1 MSKIRDETLRGR
13 QAELKHNQELI
24 QLRKEQRIK
33 DSQIRSLEADK
44 RQKEVILRRKQEEVS
59 TDRQNAFICHHILQ
73 SCADLLLL
81 VCRAFVRRNHHAVAV
96 MFVHLSGTGV
106 HFHMGHFRRIKF
118 MVSPMFWTPKHFH
131 VCPAIFFQ
139 FHL

>member
-1 MSKIRDETLRGR
+1 MARLIHNAIQYNTHFTCYRGQKAEYRDMEIISFKIMLCILPCRCPNNVFFASCCLNDSLMKTSASVVYEQMQLVSKIRDETIKGR

-59 TDRQNAFICHHILQ
+59 AAIHSRFTD
-73 SCADLLLL
+73 
-81 VCRAFVRRNHHAVAV
+81 
-96 MFVHLSGTGV
+96 
-106 HFHMGHFRRIKF
+106 
-118 MVSPMFWTPKHFH
+118 
-131 VCPAIFFQ
+131 
-139 FHL
+139 

>member
-1 MSKIRDETLRGR
+1 MKTSASVVYEQMQLVSKIRDETIKGR

-59 TDRQNAFICHHILQ
+59 AAIHSRFTD
-73 SCADLLLL
+73 
-81 VCRAFVRRNHHAVAV
+81 
-96 MFVHLSGTGV
+96 
-106 HFHMGHFRRIKF
+106 
-118 MVSPMFWTPKHFH
+118 
-131 VCPAIFFQ
+131 
-139 FHL
+139 